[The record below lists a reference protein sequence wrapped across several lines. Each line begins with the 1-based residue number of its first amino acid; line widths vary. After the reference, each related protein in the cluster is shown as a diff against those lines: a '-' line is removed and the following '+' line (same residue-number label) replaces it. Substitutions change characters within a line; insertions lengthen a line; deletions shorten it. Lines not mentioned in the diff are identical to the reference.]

1 MIQWQ
6 HYSTLII
13 TMTDPLNPA
22 RLTNHPA
29 LARIIESGR
38 TNLPTGVTTS
48 GALSAYAQN
57 AAAIIRDN
65 RDREKVEIADLNNR
79 LARYVEKVRFLEA
92 QNRVLENDIGVFRQ
106 AAHIHADRIGVY
118 SESEKNSLFIL
129 LKENK
134 AKISTAEQSIRK
146 LEPEVIT
153 ARKNLESSFQLKTQL
168 REDKKSQIKKLSDL
182 EAENAYTKR
191 LTADCEEEKNRLSTE
206 ISRIR
211 SEIKRVH
218 ALRDKERFK
227 YTTSEQELLKRLNGS
242 ITQHEIAIREEIN
255 KARRDTTDKN
265 RDYFHKELHAAMK
278 DIRDRFEKDSR
289 TTRKTWEDWYHKKI
303 VEIKKSSEAFSL
315 NQNHAREEILRIRSI
330 VNEFRGKFS
339 DAETLNQQL
348 LKRIDDL
355 HYQDKENLRMFEF
368 ALTEK
373 ENSVIKMREECT
385 KLSVELDKLVENQ
398 INLRNEITHYR
409 ILMENAEHL
418 RTTATSHVVIETPA
432 SGLRTTSY
440 HAYGSAYADAN
451 TEMHIAP

>member
-1 MIQWQ
+1 
-6 HYSTLII
+6 
-13 TMTDPLNPA
+13 MTDPLNPA

-38 TNLPTGVTTS
+38 SNLPTGITTS

-65 RDREKVEIADLNNR
+65 RDREKVEIANLNNR
-79 LARYVEKVRFLEA
+79 LASYVEKVRFLEA
-92 QNRVLENDIGVFRQ
+92 QNRVLENDIGVFRN
-106 AAHIHADRIGVY
+106 AAHIHAERIGVY
-118 SESEKNSLFIL
+118 FESEKNSLFTL
-129 LKENK
+129 VRENK

-153 ARKNLESSFQLKTQL
+153 ARKNLESSSEHKKQM
-168 REDKKSQIKKLSDL
+168 REEKKNQIKKLSDL
-182 EAENAYTKR
+182 EAENAYIKR
-191 LTADCEEEKNRLSTE
+191 LTTDCEEEKSHISAE

-218 ALRDKERFK
+218 ALRDKEHSK
-227 YTTSEQELLKRLNGS
+227 YTTTAQELLKRLNGS

-265 RDYFHKELHAAMK
+265 REYFHKELHAAMK
-278 DIRDRFEKDSR
+278 EIRDRFEKDSR
-289 TTRKTWEDWYHKKI
+289 ATRKTWEEWYHKKTL
-303 VEIKKSSEAFSL
+303 EIKKGSETFSL
-315 NQNHAREEILRIRSI
+315 NQNLAREEILRIRSI
-330 VNEFRGKFS
+330 VNEFRGKLS
-339 DAETLNQQL
+339 DAETMNQQL
-348 LKRIDDL
+348 LKKIDDL
-355 HYQDKENLRMFEF
+355 HYQDKENLRLFEF

-409 ILMENAEHL
+409 KLMENAEHS
-418 RTTATSHVVIETPA
+418 RTTAITNHVVIETPA

-440 HAYGSAYADAN
+440 HAYGSAYTDNN
-451 TEMHIAP
+451 TRPLYTS